1 MSDQYGQRFKDI
13 DIMKGRED
21 GWDIEVVAASDY
33 DRLTAENKRLAESV
47 AELTKASEHWL
58 QDRNAVADHRDRL
71 AAALRECVDSDL
83 RHSECVTFPGNCSA
97 CIAIEHAE
105 AALAGT
111 AAHET
116 LATAQRDNLE
126 AGTADLGKSPESQSG
141 YDSPKFVKS
150 LWHLA
155 SDPPPECNDVL
166 IRLKT
171 DKYEVGYFW
180 QKDWVLRGVTGGQ
193 AISTSNVTHWR
204 ELPAAPEGGDVSA
217 WQPIKT
223 APKDRLISVW
233 VDGDEIREGFML
245 PYAYY
250 DAICDQWRTSR
261 PSGHLYAAPWR
272 LVNHWREI
280 PEGPADTNSEHHQ
293 GDDK

>member
-1 MSDQYGQRFKDI
+1 MSDQYGQRFQVI
-13 DIMKGRED
+13 DIMKGGED

-150 LWHLA
+150 AGRPDWFLPSKPEDWPD
-155 SDPPPECNDVL
+155 DPSQYMCHCATCG
-166 IRLKT
+166 KGFHG
-171 DKYEVGYFW
+171 DKRRVVCRVCSP
-180 QKDWVLRGVTGGQ
+180 K
-193 AISTSNVTHWR
+193 
-204 ELPAAPEGGDVSA
+204 GDV
-217 WQPIKT
+217 
-223 APKDRLISVW
+223 
-233 VDGDEIREGFML
+233 
-245 PYAYY
+245 
-250 DAICDQWRTSR
+250 
-261 PSGHLYAAPWR
+261 
-272 LVNHWREI
+272 
-280 PEGPADTNSEHHQ
+280 DTNSEHHQ